1 MMDRC
6 HLKHPLASEL
16 KGCHL
21 QYDRDCFY
29 DEDPPYN
36 CEDYL
41 MLCNDGKG
49 TEGTSEPERTHIA
62 HKNISRIRVIPEKA
76 ERSTK
81 HGTTENSQF
90 SGAGEIEDLK
100 ILG

>member
-1 MMDRC
+1 MDGC
-6 HLKHPLASEL
+6 HLKQPFTREL

-21 QYDRDCFY
+21 QYDRDCFN
-29 DEDPPYN
+29 DEDTSHN
-36 CEDYL
+36 CEDDF
-41 MLCNDGKG
+41 MFCNNSKG
-49 TEGTSEPERTHIA
+49 TERTSEPERTHIS